1 MAYIK
6 KLKYN
11 ELVGGTDNTDV
22 YPVTSTEAV
31 YGPDNI
37 NQQVVNEDRLRRIEL
52 LESNVQSLDGLKEM
66 VEAFISGDYDY
77 QGGLSDNNF
86 TDELKAKLEGLENY
100 NDAELRQLL
109 ADINTAKANAVD
121 VYTKS
126 EIDDKLGDIQ
136 GALTFDNTPTSGS
149 DNPVKSSGIK
159 AYVDSHQVTTDTA
172 PTQGSTNPVSSG
184 GVYTALQGKQ
194 NIISDLET
202 IRMNASNAVKTETDP
217 TVPQWAKAANK
228 PTYTAQEVGALP
240 ADTQFMNINGA
251 NVKSNNSIN
260 VYTQTAADSRFAS
273 KTELSGYATETYVN
287 NALVNVVY
295 AGEDVGSA
303 SSEGDGEGSGD
314 VTPSGD
320 YVTTSDF
327 NAAMLTKANDNAV
340 VHKTGSE
347 TISGEKNFNDR
358 ILLHSTAASEQEPVE
373 GEEQATTTED
383 TVLSGSYI
391 YHQGH
396 DDFSW
401 IITSADEETNAGD
414 GTSLQTVLNGKQAA
428 LVSGTNI
435 KTVNNTS
442 ILGNGNIPINAD
454 TLEYDGQSEER
465 IQRGDSLNQVISN
478 LDESL
483 YQGLSAV
490 VHKTGNETITGVK
503 TFDIS
508 NGGSTVFAGS
518 STNVLIKEDTV
529 SNDIILQNDRTQGFE
544 WIQDAQESLQDVLD
558 SKVNTSSDSLLP
570 TVTTTN
576 NGKILKVVNGV
587 WTLSDDATGAGG
599 GSTVHV
605 DNNMQGYPTI
615 ADLYVSTI
623 EDLNWGDSDSWD
635 SSTDTVMSRGAIER
649 TLYSLN
655 QSLTSTISS
664 LTARIAALESK
675 LNSMYSFDSTN
686 STLTIN
692 DPNSSNS

>member
-6 KLKYN
+6 RLKNN
-11 ELVGGTDNTDV
+11 ELIGGTDNTDV

-37 NQQVVNEDRLRRIEL
+37 SQQTVNEDRLRRIEL
-52 LESNVQSLDGLKEM
+52 LEKNVHSLDGLKEM

-86 TDELKAKLEGLENY
+86 TDELKEKLEGLSNY
-100 NDAELRQLL
+100 DDTQLRQLL
-109 ADINTAKANAVD
+109 ADINTAKANTAD

-126 EIDDKLGDIQ
+126 EIDNKLGDIQ
-136 GALTFDNTPTSGS
+136 GALIFDDTPTAGS

-159 AYVDSHQVTTDTA
+159 AYVDSHQVTTDAA
-172 PTQGSTNPVSSG
+172 PTQESTNPVSSG

-194 NIISDLET
+194 NTISDLET

-217 TVPQWAKAANK
+217 TVPQWAKTANK

-303 SSEGDGEGSGD
+303 SSEGDGEGGGD

-358 ILLHSTAASEQEPVE
+358 ILLHSTVASEQEPVE
-373 GEEQATTTED
+373 GEEQANITED

-396 DDFSW
+396 TDFSW
-401 IITSADEETNAGD
+401 ITTSADEKTDVGD
-414 GTSLQTVLNGKQAA
+414 SISLQ
-428 LVSGTNI
+428 S
-435 KTVNNTS
+435 
-442 ILGNGNIPINAD
+442 
-454 TLEYDGQSEER
+454 
-465 IQRGDSLNQVISN
+465 
-478 LDESL
+478 
-483 YQGLSAV
+483 
-490 VHKTGNETITGVK
+490 
-503 TFDIS
+503 
-508 NGGSTVFAGS
+508 
-518 STNVLIKEDTV
+518 
-529 SNDIILQNDRTQGFE
+529 
-544 WIQDAQESLQDVLD
+544 VLD
-558 SKVNTSSDSLLP
+558 KKVSTSSNRLLP
-570 TVTTTN
+570 TVTTSN
-576 NGKILKVVNGV
+576 NGKILKVVNGT
-587 WTLSDDATGAGG
+587 WTLADGATSAGG
-599 GSTVHV
+599 SGVDSTAVHQTGTETV
-605 DNNMQGYPTI
+605 DGVKTLIGTLAVEDGRGGQISCT
-615 ADLYVSTI
+615 
-623 EDLNWGDSDSWD
+623 DLNNFDWI
-635 SSTDTVMSRGAIER
+635 VVRGGT
-649 TLYSLN
+649 TL
-655 QSLTSTISS
+655 QSV
-664 LTARIAALESK
+664 LTAMTNRIAALETK
-675 LNSMYSFDSTN
+675 LASIYSYDSSTN
-686 STLTIN
+686 TLTIN
-692 DPNSSNS
+692 DPNGNA